1 MANTTINT
9 TINNTNPNKTTKT
22 NKINNINNIN
32 NPNNIN
38 SSNKSNTGRLARVS
52 GYEAESAACLWLE
65 SQGLVIVARNV
76 RYCFGELDIVA
87 WQGNVLVLFEVRL
100 RKNTRFGTAADS
112 VTPTKQKR
120 LLQAATAYAAQ
131 LSKAPM
137 MRIDLLAYDGTDSIS
152 QPPLWLKNI
161 LG

>member
-1 MANTTINT
+1 MANIPINNSNNNS
-9 TINNTNPNKTTKT
+9 INNNNTN
-22 NKINNINNIN
+22 NIV
-32 NPNNIN
+32 P
-38 SSNKSNTGRLARVS
+38 SNKSNIGRTARIN
-52 GYEAESAACLWLE
+52 GYAAEAAACVWLE

-112 VTPTKQKR
+112 ITPIKQKR
-120 LLQAATAYAAQ
+120 LWRAATAYASQ
-131 LSKAPM
+131 FSKAPM
-137 MRIDLLAYDGTDSIS
+137 MRVDLLAYNGIVSIN

>member
-1 MANTTINT
+1 MTNT
-9 TINNTNPNKTTKT
+9 TINNTNPNKT
-22 NKINNINNIN
+22 NKINKINKISH
-32 NPNNIN
+32 IN

-52 GYEAESAACLWLE
+52 GYEAESAACIWLE
-65 SQGLVIVARNV
+65 SQGLVVVARNV

-87 WQGNVLVLFEVRL
+87 WHGDVLVLFEVRL

-112 VTPTKQKR
+112 ITPTKQKR
-120 LLQAATAYAAQ
+120 LLRAATAYTAQ
-131 LSKAPM
+131 LSTAPM
-137 MRIDLLAYDGTDSIS
+137 MRVDLLAYDGTASIN

>member
-9 TINNTNPNKTTKT
+9 TINNTNPNKTNKTTNPNKTNKTTKT
-22 NKINNINNIN
+22 NKINNINNPN

-52 GYEAESAACLWLE
+52 GYEAESAACAWLE

-87 WQGNVLVLFEVRL
+87 WHGNVLVHGLVQQRIVL
-100 RKNTRFGTAADS
+100 LLPSKNGYYEPQQPILHNF
-112 VTPTKQKR
+112 QKHR
-120 LLQAATAYAAQ
+120 
-131 LSKAPM
+131 
-137 MRIDLLAYDGTDSIS
+137 
-152 QPPLWLKNI
+152 
-161 LG
+161 

>member
-1 MANTTINT
+1 MANI
-9 TINNTNPNKTTKT
+9 TINNNV
-22 NKINNINNIN
+22 NNIV
-32 NPNNIN
+32 
-38 SSNKSNTGRLARVS
+38 SSNKSNTGRMARNS
-52 GYEAESAACLWLE
+52 GYEAEAAACVWLE

-87 WQGNVLVLFEVRL
+87 WQGTVLVLFEVRL

-120 LLQAATAYAAQ
+120 LLRAATAYTAQ
-131 LSKAPM
+131 FSKIPM
-137 MRIDLLAYDGTDSIS
+137 MRIDLLAYDGTDSIIH
-152 QPPLWLKNI
+152 PPLWLKNI